1 MLAIAAGS
9 PHALAQTKKVNAEGK
24 ELTPVHI
31 KSKRIRPV
39 PVGDTTGYSLTG
51 NVVLYHNGAVITC
64 DSLIRYSE
72 SRMTCFG
79 NVIIKKEDTFI
90 YGDRAEYS
98 RDEGEARVYS
108 PLIKAMNQNSTLYTY
123 NLVFNTAENIGRF
136 YGGATF
142 TNGQNQ
148 LESERG
154 YFYADLDELVGVEN
168 VQMKNETYEMKSDSV
183 NYNSESEIARYFTR
197 SVTWKQD
204 GEILSSDEGEYHNK
218 DQHYIFRRNAY
229 VMGEQQ
235 EMWADT
241 IDYQELV
248 QFIELKHNAQIRDEE
263 HKSVIFGH
271 YGNYD
276 DTTGDT
282 FLTRNPAYVSYG
294 DADGD
299 GKNDTVYMRS
309 DSMYVYLIDSLG
321 YCTLTRPDSATL
333 AEELAAKA
341 QAIIDKR
348 IADSMA
354 VVEAERAK
362 FVADSTA
369 TAEAALK
376 AHLLDSL
383 HQLKATLEAMSELN
397 DSLKV
402 VDSEVRK
409 SIEQLEKPVE
419 EDAAEGETDS
429 LDMGGDELLIDN
441 QPADEGEDFGEMGD
455 AAKPAQFGESLQ
467 MGEPV
472 QGEQP
477 NQPNAARRN
486 SRHNGPNGPRGERG
500 DRGDQ
505 MAADEQM
512 TAEVTATDSIA
523 TDTLPKKN
531 ARDRIMLGLRN
542 VKVFRQDFQGICD
555 SMLMFSAD
563 STAQLHRNSVMWN
576 ELNQIASERAD
587 VYTRN
592 QKPYKVLF
600 SEGKPLMSSEIDT
613 TRYNQVAGKT
623 IEAKFN
629 DGVMYRTDVV
639 GNAQT
644 YYYMVDDAD
653 GALMGYLVAEAA
665 DMTFFIE
672 DNTVDGIMYRGNP
685 VYTIYPMDKIPA
697 DQPQRMPDFVWYIEK
712 KPTAEIIM
720 GEWIINPS
728 ERERYQ
734 RMKRPQFPI
743 TYTIDRHRES
753 LIAGGSWADRTDDI
767 TDEAK
772 DFIERVEDQQ

>member
-1 MLAIAAGS
+1 MKRVLYISLLCLLAIAAGS

-168 VQMKNETYEMKSDSV
+168 VQMKNETYETKSDSV

-402 VDSEVRK
+402 IDSEVRK

-419 EDAAEGETDS
+419 EEAAEGETDS

-441 QPADEGEDFGEMGD
+441 QPADE
-455 AAKPAQFGESLQ
+455 
-467 MGEPV
+467 
-472 QGEQP
+472 
-477 NQPNAARRN
+477 
-486 SRHNGPNGPRGERG
+486 
-500 DRGDQ
+500 
-505 MAADEQM
+505 QM
-512 TAEVTATDSIA
+512 TTEVTPTDSLA

>member
-168 VQMKNETYEMKSDSV
+168 VQMKNETYETKSDSV

-402 VDSEVRK
+402 IDSEVRK

-419 EDAAEGETDS
+419 EEAAEGETDS

-441 QPADEGEDFGEMGD
+441 QPADE
-455 AAKPAQFGESLQ
+455 
-467 MGEPV
+467 
-472 QGEQP
+472 
-477 NQPNAARRN
+477 
-486 SRHNGPNGPRGERG
+486 
-500 DRGDQ
+500 
-505 MAADEQM
+505 QM
-512 TAEVTATDSIA
+512 TTEVTPTDSLA